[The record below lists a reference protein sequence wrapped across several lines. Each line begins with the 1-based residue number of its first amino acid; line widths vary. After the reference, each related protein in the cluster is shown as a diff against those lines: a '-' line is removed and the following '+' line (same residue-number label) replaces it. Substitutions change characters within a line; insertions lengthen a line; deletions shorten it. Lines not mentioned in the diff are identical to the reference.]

1 MSQFHDLFDEP
12 LTFSLVWNWQA
23 PYLTVMSGINYINQ
37 KQIEVDLFTKQ
48 LQSAIDGTD
57 NFKGNKNVKAVQL
70 ENIKNEFEGYLS
82 RFESLK
88 KNQIECGVK
97 EYFDSGKKDT
107 RTNVYTTT
115 LAHKKTFKGKS

>member
-1 MSQFHDLFDEP
+1 MNDLFDEP
-12 LTFSLVWNWQA
+12 LTFNLVWNWKA

-57 NFKGNKNVKAVQL
+57 NFKGNNNIKAVQL
-70 ENIKNEFEGYLS
+70 ENIKSEFEEYLS

-88 KNQIECGVK
+88 RNQKECGVR
-97 EYFDSGKKDT
+97 EYVDSGKKDT
-107 RTNVYTTT
+107 RTNVYTTRKG
-115 LAHKKTFKGKS
+115 HK